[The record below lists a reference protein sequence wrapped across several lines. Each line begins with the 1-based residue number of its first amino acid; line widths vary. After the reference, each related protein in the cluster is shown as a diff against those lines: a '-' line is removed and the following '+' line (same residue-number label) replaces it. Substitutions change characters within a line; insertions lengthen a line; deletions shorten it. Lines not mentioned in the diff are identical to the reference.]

1 MLRSSRAALTST
13 ARATSRQVSSST
25 TNPTLLSGRSSTS
38 SSSSSSL
45 LSKYNRYS
53 IHLSIH
59 RNANANAN
67 ANHIRALS
75 SSSSSNTNKDS
86 NKTDSQKDPNNDA
99 LVLTPGQK
107 VVAGTRL
114 TLYASAFLFGSF
126 CLYYIAKELIP
137 TKLSPNSIFSTASSQ
152 VTNNPLVQRRF
163 GSPIKCYG
171 RDHGGHREGRRNFI
185 EHTEYT
191 DADDGSS
198 RVRVRFN
205 VEGKFG
211 AAFVF
216 CEVSSKMKSGEF
228 VYLLVQD
235 KRNGHVIT
243 LVDNRSRIL
252 AERMGGGSEA
262 GQAAFGNLL
271 GGGKN

>member
-25 TNPTLLSGRSSTS
+25 TNPTLLSGRSS
-38 SSSSSSL
+38 SSSL

-67 ANHIRALS
+67 HIRALS
-75 SSSSSNTNKDS
+75 SSSSSNKNS